1 MRRSEVASSF
11 LEFMRRARAS
21 ASAGS
26 GAAGAG
32 AGEAEAFESTD
43 DEEYALSRGR
53 RGRADE
59 EDDDDSDDDEDEDDE
74 DDEDDDSDDEDD
86 EDDRDD
92 DDDEEDEDD
101 EEDSDG
107 GRGGGGGS
115 GAGASSSAG
124 AGAGGEDQPITIG
137 YLDNPRGSLETRV
150 PPRKINIAIGGTGSG
165 KSVMMLNLLLHH
177 RRYYT
182 FGLAVCPTTEGQEQL
197 SRIMPSS
204 LIVPEL
210 TIPLLKMFLDFGH
223 YMSTIYDENKMPM
236 SFLYLDDM
244 AYDTAFFKTREF
256 KRLINN
262 GRHMGI
268 GLYMTVQY
276 EFMIPPAVRMQAHH
290 VFVFK
295 TTREDSIANYQ
306 TEFFSIIPKRDF
318 FSDSKSKRKG
328 VFERA
333 TGNRRALV
341 RIKDDEANSVTSQI
355 YVHYVTDL
363 SYVDGRHKMCWSFLW
378 WLHDVYFFDRTEER
392 ARVTKNQM
400 RARRQAALRGQSAD
414 GGAFMLPPLPAAP
427 SGGRPP
433 PWMARGAGAKRT
445 GGGRGRWGAR

>member
-1 MRRSEVASSF
+1 MRRAEVASSF
-11 LEFMRRARAS
+11 LQFMQKARES
-21 ASAGS
+21 ASRKS
-26 GAAGAG
+26 RSQD
-32 AGEAEAFESTD
+32 EDVELTD
-43 DEEYALSRGR
+43 DEDYELEAR
-53 RGRADE
+53 RSESEQESDEGSEQESDE
-59 EDDDDSDDDEDEDDE
+59 ESEQE
-74 DDEDDDSDDEDD
+74 SDDES
-86 EDDRDD
+86 EQ
-92 DDDEEDEDD
+92 EG
-101 EEDSDG
+101 G
-107 GRGGGGGS
+107 GR
-115 GAGASSSAG
+115 AA
-124 AGAGGEDQPITIG
+124 GEDAPITIG
-137 YLDNPRGSLETRV
+137 YLNDAPGMLERRV

-177 RRYYT
+177 RKYYT
-182 FGLAVCPTTEGQEQL
+182 YGLAVCPTTEGQEQL

-223 YMSTIYDENKMPM
+223 YMSTVYNEDNMPM

-268 GLYMTVQY
+268 GTYMTVQY

-295 TTREDSIANYQ
+295 TTREDSIANYH
-306 TEFFSIIPKRDF
+306 TEFFSIIPKREF
-318 FSDSKSKRKG
+318 FSDSRSKRKG
-328 VFERA
+328 VFAMA

-400 RARRQAALRGQSAD
+400 RARRQAALRGQSAE
-414 GGAFMLPPLPAAP
+414 GAFMLPPLPAAP
-427 SGGRPP
+427 NAGRAPQ
-433 PWMARGAGAKRT
+433 WMRNGAG
-445 GGGRGRWGAR
+445 RGTAQRWTPRR

>member
-1 MRRSEVASSF
+1 MRRASGSEVASSF
-11 LEFMRRARAS
+11 LEFMRRTRAARS
-21 ASAGS
+21 GRRS
-26 GAAGAG
+26 GADEEEDEDGDADAY
-32 AGEAEAFESTD
+32 ASTD
-43 DEEYALSRGR
+43 DEDYELG
-53 RGRADE
+53 RGRAA
-59 EDDDDSDDDEDEDDE
+59 S
-74 DDEDDDSDDEDD
+74 SS
-86 EDDRDD
+86 
-92 DDDEEDEDD
+92 DEDD
-101 EEDSDG
+101 EEEEDEGDDEEEGEEDDSDSEG
-107 GRGGGGGS
+107 GA
-115 GAGASSSAG
+115 AGDDA
-124 AGAGGEDQPITIG
+124 PITIG

-433 PWMARGAGAKRT
+433 PWISS
-445 GGGRGRWGAR
+445 GGRGRGRGAR